1 MTVLRQVNAI
11 RNRPALAERR
21 RFADPNL
28 PSLRV
33 GL

>member
-11 RNRPALAERR
+11 RTRPALAERR
-21 RFADPNL
+21 RFADPNR